1 MGRWAERS
9 DWSSASPGA
18 MPRDERERRAST
30 AAQIGDGEHGRLP
43 APRGTV
49 RRSTRSGA
57 ESGISDQMEPDE
69 GNLGFP
75 SSVHIQGQPELQS
88 FLPSPTQIESQWFS
102 QQ

>member
-1 MGRWAERS
+1 
-9 DWSSASPGA
+9 
-18 MPRDERERRAST
+18 
-30 AAQIGDGEHGRLP
+30 
-43 APRGTV
+43 V